1 MQTQHIPLQ
10 ETGRFSQLICDYL
23 SQKKDLQDFY
33 SQYPDLEN
41 FQEAMDR
48 KRVHFSKD
56 TRSVL
61 ADVLQEQYA
70 AVEMTKA
77 VSNNLELL
85 AKENTFTI
93 TTGHQLC
100 LMTGPLYFIYKIV
113 STINLCK
120 QLKTR
125 YPKSNFVP
133 VYWMASEDHDF
144 EEVSSFQFQDKKIK
158 WNREAAGAVG
168 ALPLDDLQAVLDTF
182 ETHLGKQPEA
192 AVVKAWLDQSYRNAA
207 DLSEATFR
215 LVHKLF
221 GASGLLVLEPNV
233 KALKNLFSP
242 YLKEELDTQS
252 SNESV
257 LFQIEQIKA
266 KYDVNYR
273 PQVNPRPI
281 NLFYLTPKGRFR
293 IEKEKDY
300 FVLQGTEQRF
310 TESEIFALLETHSER
325 FSPNV
330 ILRPLYQEVILPN
343 LCYIGGGGEIAYWFQ
358 LKHNFDRLQVPFP
371 LLLVRNSVLLYANKL
386 GNKIDKLGLEPSDL
400 FLNRKALIDKK
411 VREISEID
419 LDLNFLKEQLEKQF
433 AYLQTLVTKTDKSFK
448 GAVEA
453 QQKKQVKG
461 VEHLEKRLLKA
472 QKRVLTDQVQRLEL
486 LHDALFPK
494 DQLQE
499 RSQNFISFYLEIG
512 SDFIPGLLDALDPLN
527 PDFTLIEY

>member
-1 MQTQHIPLQ
+1 
-10 ETGRFSQLICDYL
+10 
-23 SQKKDLQDFY
+23 
-33 SQYPDLEN
+33 
-41 FQEAMDR
+41 MDR

-192 AVVKAWLDQSYRNAA
+192 AAVKAWLDQSYRNAA

-242 YLKEELDTQS
+242 YLRKKS
-252 SNESV
+252 
-257 LFQIEQIKA
+257 
-266 KYDVNYR
+266 
-273 PQVNPRPI
+273 
-281 NLFYLTPKGRFR
+281 LTLSLPMKV
-293 IEKEKDY
+293 Y
-300 FVLQGTEQRF
+300 F
-310 TESEIFALLETHSER
+310 S
-325 FSPNV
+325 
-330 ILRPLYQEVILPN
+330 
-343 LCYIGGGGEIAYWFQ
+343 
-358 LKHNFDRLQVPFP
+358 K
-371 LLLVRNSVLLYANKL
+371 
-386 GNKIDKLGLEPSDL
+386 
-400 FLNRKALIDKK
+400 
-411 VREISEID
+411 
-419 LDLNFLKEQLEKQF
+419 
-433 AYLQTLVTKTDKSFK
+433 
-448 GAVEA
+448 
-453 QQKKQVKG
+453 
-461 VEHLEKRLLKA
+461 
-472 QKRVLTDQVQRLEL
+472 
-486 LHDALFPK
+486 
-494 DQLQE
+494 
-499 RSQNFISFYLEIG
+499 
-512 SDFIPGLLDALDPLN
+512 
-527 PDFTLIEY
+527 

>member
-158 WNREAAGAVG
+158 WNTEAARAVG
-168 ALPLDDLQAVLDTF
+168 ALPLD
-182 ETHLGKQPEA
+182 ETPEE
-192 AVVKAWLDQSYRNAA
+192 R
-207 DLSEATFR
+207 R
-215 LVHKLF
+215 I
-221 GASGLLVLEPNV
+221 G
-233 KALKNLFSP
+233 
-242 YLKEELDTQS
+242 EE
-252 SNESV
+252 
-257 LFQIEQIKA
+257 
-266 KYDVNYR
+266 
-273 PQVNPRPI
+273 
-281 NLFYLTPKGRFR
+281 G
-293 IEKEKDY
+293 
-300 FVLQGTEQRF
+300 
-310 TESEIFALLETHSER
+310 
-325 FSPNV
+325 
-330 ILRPLYQEVILPN
+330 
-343 LCYIGGGGEIAYWFQ
+343 
-358 LKHNFDRLQVPFP
+358 
-371 LLLVRNSVLLYANKL
+371 
-386 GNKIDKLGLEPSDL
+386 
-400 FLNRKALIDKK
+400 
-411 VREISEID
+411 
-419 LDLNFLKEQLEKQF
+419 
-433 AYLQTLVTKTDKSFK
+433 
-448 GAVEA
+448 
-453 QQKKQVKG
+453 
-461 VEHLEKRLLKA
+461 
-472 QKRVLTDQVQRLEL
+472 
-486 LHDALFPK
+486 
-494 DQLQE
+494 
-499 RSQNFISFYLEIG
+499 
-512 SDFIPGLLDALDPLN
+512 
-527 PDFTLIEY
+527 